1 MNITAYLQGGPKQLY
16 IFQHTIS
23 LELFKKKWNRFHQN
37 VPSAFGNKDYVV
49 VVFM

>member
-23 LELFKKKWNRFHQN
+23 LELFKKKNETDFTKMFL
-37 VPSAFGNKDYVV
+37 VLSGTKI
-49 VVFM
+49 MLL